1 MELKDIE
8 ISRAIIERYTDK
20 LLENLEADV
29 AVVGAGPSG
38 LTAAYTLAEKGLKT
52 VIFERALK
60 PGGGMPGGGMM
71 FSEIVV
77 QDTARC
83 ILEDLGV
90 GLYEQRPGYFTADAI
105 EVLGAQ
111 LVRVARAGVKLFNL
125 ISVEDVLLYQDRV
138 SGLVLNWTAV
148 QMQGLHVDPLTM
160 KARSVID
167 ATGHAAEVVNGLL
180 RKAKVKINTPSGKF
194 EGERPMWADRAE
206 AETLKNTCEI
216 YPGLWI
222 TGMAANACFGG
233 PRMGPIF
240 GGMFLSGKKVAEE
253 IAKDLKKS

>member
-1 MELKDIE
+1 LALKDIE
-8 ISRAIIERYTDK
+8 VSRAIIERYTER
-20 LLENLEADV
+20 LLDNLEVDV
-29 AVVGAGPSG
+29 AVVGAGPAG
-38 LTAAYTLAEKGLKT
+38 LTAAYTLAEKGFKT
-52 VIFERALK
+52 CIFERALK

-77 QDTARC
+77 QQEAKP

-90 GLYEQRPGYFTADAI
+90 RLHEQNPGYFVADAI
-105 EVLGAQ
+105 EVLGCQ
-111 LVRVARAGVKLFNL
+111 LVRVTHANVKLFNL
-125 ISVEDVLLYQDRV
+125 VSVEDVLLYDERV

-148 QMQGLHVDPLTM
+148 QMGGLHVDPLTM
-160 KARSVID
+160 KAKVVID

-194 EGERPMWADRAE
+194 EGERPMWADKAE
-206 AETLKNTCEI
+206 QLTLENTAEI

-222 TGMAANACFGG
+222 TGMAANACFGA

-240 GGMFLSGKKVAEE
+240 GGMFMSGKKVAEK
-253 IAKDLKKS
+253 IAETL